1 MLKTGAAAKGHCC
14 RGALKFRWVSRLCN
28 TRCPVSETSLFHR
41 CPLMRNGVRRVAD
54 RSHGHLRMRD
64 HAWMVAAGNVVNLR
78 LGTRRKLELDV
89 GRNDLVGVPYD
100 VPGGN
105 RLPSHSFR
113 RFVRCATFCER
124 ALRSG

>member
-1 MLKTGAAAKGHCC
+1 PRSHDLAVV
-14 RGALKFRWVSRLCN
+14 RPSYRWGPSWDR
-28 TRCPVSETSLFHR
+28 PVFEASLLHR
-41 CPLMRNGVRRVAD
+41 CLLVRNGVRRVAD
-54 RSHGHLRMRD
+54 RSHGYFRVRD
-64 HAWMVAAGNVVNLR
+64 HAGMVAAGNVVDPR

-113 RFVRCATFCER
+113 RSVR
-124 ALRSG
+124 